1 MGDQVIDIIL
11 FAMVA
16 AFLVFRLW
24 SVLGRRTGDERPSA
38 DPRRP
43 MIDVT
48 PRPAPRDNANGDN
61 VVSLAGRGINPARP
75 ATPLAQGLAQ
85 IGAADP
91 QFRIDAFIDG
101 ARHAFDLIVKAY
113 ADGDTATLRPLLSD
127 EVYDVFAEAIRHRL
141 ATRETVETRVV
152 SMRDPEAVD
161 ARLDGRT
168 AAVTVKF
175 VSNQITAT
183 RNAEGKVVDGDPD
196 RAAEHTDFWTFARNV
211 RASDPNWILVSTG
224 PHE

>member
-1 MGDQVIDIIL
+1 MELIDIIL

-24 SVLGRRTGDERPSA
+24 SVLGRRTGGEQPPA
-38 DPRRP
+38 KL
-43 MIDVT
+43 
-48 PRPAPRDNANGDN
+48 PRPILAPRPGAPDN
-61 VVSLAGRGINPARP
+61 VVLLPDRSRP
-75 ATPLAQGLAQ
+75 ATPPARPGTPLEAGLAE

-91 QFRIDAFIDG
+91 NFRTEAFIDG
-101 ARHAFDLIVKAY
+101 ARHAFDLIVKSF

-141 ATRETVETRVV
+141 ATKETVETRVLT
-152 SMRDPEAVD
+152 MRDPEPVE

-168 AAVTVKF
+168 ASITVKF
-175 VSNQITAT
+175 VSSQISAS
-183 RNAEGKVVDGDPD
+183 RAADGKIVDGDAD
-196 RAAEHTDFWTFARNV
+196 RAVEHTDFWTFTRNV
-211 RASDPNWILVSTG
+211 RASDPNWILASTG

>member
-24 SVLGRRTGDERPSA
+24 SVLGRRTGNERTPTE
-38 DPRRP
+38 PRRP
-43 MIDVT
+43 IVGNL
-48 PRPAPRDNANGDN
+48 APRAPVTDN
-61 VVSLAGRGINPARP
+61 VVALPDRSRPPAPSRP
-75 ATPLAQGLAQ
+75 STPLEAGLAQ
-85 IGAADP
+85 IGTADP
-91 QFRIDAFIDG
+91 NFHIDGFVDG
-101 ARHAFDLIVKAY
+101 ARHAFDLIVKSF

-141 ATRETVETRVV
+141 ATKETVDTRVV
-152 SMRDPEAVD
+152 SMRDPEPVD

-168 AAVTVKF
+168 ASVTIKF
-175 VSNQITAT
+175 VSNQISAT
-183 RNAEGKVVDGDPD
+183 RSADGKIVDGDAD
-196 RAAEHTDFWTFARNV
+196 RAVEHTDFWTFSRNV

>member
-24 SVLGRRTGDERPSA
+24 SVLGRRTGHEQTPVK
-38 DPRRP
+38 P
-43 MIDVT
+43 
-48 PRPAPRDNANGDN
+48 PRPIMAPRTATSDN
-61 VVSLAGRGINPARP
+61 VVTLPDRSRVSAPTRASG
-75 ATPLAQGLAQ
+75 PLDAGLAE
-85 IGAADP
+85 IAAADP
-91 QFRIDAFIDG
+91 HFRPETFVDG
-101 ARHAFDLIVKAY
+101 ARHAFDLIVKSF

-141 ATRETVETRVV
+141 ATKETVETRVV
-152 SMRDPEAVD
+152 SMRDPELVE
-161 ARLDGRT
+161 ARLEGRT
-168 AAVTVKF
+168 ASVTVKF
-175 VSNQITAT
+175 VSSQISAT
-183 RNAEGKVVDGDPD
+183 RTADGKIVEGDAE
-196 RAAEHTDFWTFARNV
+196 RAVEHTDYWTFARNV

>member
-24 SVLGRRTGDERPSA
+24 SVLGRRTGNEQ
-38 DPRRP
+38 
-43 MIDVT
+43 T
-48 PRPAPRDNANGDN
+48 PVKPPHPIMTQRTGSTDN
-61 VVSLAGRGINPARP
+61 VVALPDRSRAAAPARP
-75 ATPLAQGLAQ
+75 SNPLEAGLAQ

-91 QFRIDAFIDG
+91 HFSIEGFIDG
-101 ARHAFDLIVKAY
+101 ARHAFDLIVKSF

-141 ATRETVETRVV
+141 ATKETVETRVV
-152 SMRDPEAVD
+152 TMRDPEPVD
-161 ARLDGRT
+161 ARLEGRT
-168 AAVTVKF
+168 ASVTIKF
-175 VSNQITAT
+175 VSSQISAT
-183 RNAEGKVVDGDPD
+183 RTADGKIVEGDAE
-196 RAAEHTDFWTFARNV
+196 RAVEHIDFWTFARNV

>member
-24 SVLGRRTGDERPSA
+24 SVLGRRTGEQP
-38 DPRRP
+38 
-43 MIDVT
+43 
-48 PRPAPRDNANGDN
+48 PAKPPQPITAARTGPTDN
-61 VVSLAGRGINPARP
+61 VVALPDRSRSAAPVRPSNPLEA
-75 ATPLAQGLAQ
+75 GLAE

-91 QFRIDAFIDG
+91 QFRIDIFIDG
-101 ARHAFDLIVKAY
+101 ARHAFDLIVKSF

-141 ATRETVETRVV
+141 ATKETVETRVV
-152 SMRDPEAVD
+152 TMRDPEPVD
-161 ARLDGRT
+161 ARLEGRT
-168 AAVTVKF
+168 ASVTIKF
-175 VSNQITAT
+175 VSSQISAT
-183 RNAEGKVVDGDPD
+183 RTADGKIVEGDAD
-196 RAAEHTDFWTFARNV
+196 RAVEHIDFWTFARNV

>member
-24 SVLGRRTGDERPSA
+24 SVLGRRTGSEQP
-38 DPRRP
+38 PVKP
-43 MIDVT
+43 PQPIM
-48 PRPAPRDNANGDN
+48 APRTGSPDN
-61 VVSLAGRGINPARP
+61 VVALPDRSRS
-75 ATPLAQGLAQ
+75 ATPVRPSNSLEAGLAE
-85 IGAADP
+85 IGAADA
-91 QFRIDAFIDG
+91 QFRPDGFVDG
-101 ARHAFDLIVKAY
+101 ARHAFDLIVKSF

-141 ATRETVETRVV
+141 ATKETVETRVV
-152 SMRDPEAVD
+152 SMRDPELTE

-168 AAVTVKF
+168 ASITIKF
-175 VSNQITAT
+175 VSSQISAT
-183 RNAEGKVVDGDPD
+183 RTADGKIVDGDAD
-196 RAAEHTDFWTFARNV
+196 RAVEHTDFWTFARNV

>member
-11 FAMVA
+11 FALVA

-24 SVLGRRTGDERPSA
+24 SVLGRRTGNERTPA
-38 DPRRP
+38 EPRRP
-43 MIDVT
+43 LIDVT
-48 PRPAPRDNANGDN
+48 PRPPATDN
-61 VVSLAGRGINPARP
+61 VVTLPGRARP
-75 ATPLAQGLAQ
+75 APPVRPGDALEAGLAQ
-85 IGAADP
+85 IKAADP
-91 QFRIDAFIDG
+91 QFQAQSFIDG
-101 ARHAFDLIVKAY
+101 AHHAFELIVKSF

-141 ATRETVETRVV
+141 ATKETVETRVV
-152 SMRDPEAVD
+152 SMRDPELVD

-168 AAVTVKF
+168 ASVTVKF

-183 RNAEGKVVDGDPD
+183 RSVDGKIVDGDAE
-196 RAAEHTDFWTFARNV
+196 RAVEHIDNWTFARNV

>member
-1 MGDQVIDIIL
+1 MSDQVIYIVL

-24 SVLGRRTGDERPSA
+24 SVLGRRTENEQGPVKPPQPIMTSRTA
-38 DPRRP
+38 A
-43 MIDVT
+43 T
-48 PRPAPRDNANGDN
+48 DN
-61 VVSLAGRGINPARP
+61 VVALPDRSRASGPARP
-75 ATPLAQGLAQ
+75 GNPLDAGLAQ

-91 QFRIDAFIDG
+91 HFRIDGFIDG
-101 ARHAFDLIVKAY
+101 ARHAFDLIVKSF

-141 ATRETVETRVV
+141 ATKETVETRVV
-152 SMRDPEAVD
+152 TMRDPEPVE
-161 ARLDGRT
+161 ARLEGRT
-168 AAVTVKF
+168 ASITIKF
-175 VSNQITAT
+175 VSSQISAT
-183 RNAEGKVVDGDPD
+183 RTADGKIVEGDAE
-196 RAAEHTDFWTFARNV
+196 RAVEHTDFWTFARNV

>member
-24 SVLGRRTGDERPSA
+24 SVLGRRTGNERTPA
-38 DPRRP
+38 EPRRP

-48 PRPAPRDNANGDN
+48 PRAAAGDN
-61 VVSLAGRGINPARP
+61 VVPLPDRGRP
-75 ATPLAQGLAQ
+75 APPPREAGPLGAGLAQ
-85 IGAADP
+85 ISAADP
-91 QFRIDAFIDG
+91 HFRVDAFVDG
-101 ARHAFDLIVKAY
+101 ARHAFDLIVKSF

-141 ATRETVETRVV
+141 ATKETVETRVV
-152 SMRDPEAVD
+152 SMADPEVVE

-168 AAVTVKF
+168 ASITLKF
-175 VSNQITAT
+175 VSSQISAT
-183 RNAEGKVVDGDPD
+183 RTADGKIVEGDAE
-196 RAAEHTDFWTFARNV
+196 RAVEHTDFWTFARNV
-211 RASDPNWILVSTG
+211 RASDPNWILASTG

>member
-24 SVLGRRTGDERPSA
+24 SVLGRRTGNEQ
-38 DPRRP
+38 
-43 MIDVT
+43 T
-48 PRPAPRDNANGDN
+48 PAKPPHPIMTQRTGPTDN
-61 VVSLAGRGINPARP
+61 VVALPDRSRP
-75 ATPLAQGLAQ
+75 ATTARPSNPLEAGLAQ

-91 QFRIDAFIDG
+91 HFRIDGFIDG
-101 ARHAFDLIVKAY
+101 ARHAFDLIVKSF

-141 ATRETVETRVV
+141 ATKETVETRVV
-152 SMRDPEAVD
+152 TMRDPEPVD
-161 ARLDGRT
+161 ARLEGRT
-168 AAVTVKF
+168 ASVTIKF
-175 VSNQITAT
+175 VSSQISAT
-183 RNAEGKVVDGDPD
+183 RTADGKIVEGDAE
-196 RAAEHTDFWTFARNV
+196 RAVEHIDFWTFARNV

>member
-24 SVLGRRTGDERPSA
+24 SVLGRRTGHEQ
-38 DPRRP
+38 
-43 MIDVT
+43 T
-48 PRPAPRDNANGDN
+48 PVKPPQPIMAPRTATSDN
-61 VVSLAGRGINPARP
+61 VVALPDRSRVSAPARP
-75 ATPLAQGLAQ
+75 SSPLDAGLAE
-85 IGAADP
+85 IAAADP
-91 QFRIDAFIDG
+91 HFRPETFVDG
-101 ARHAFDLIVKAY
+101 ARHAFDLIVKSF

-141 ATRETVETRVV
+141 ATKETVETRVV
-152 SMRDPEAVD
+152 TMRDPELVE
-161 ARLDGRT
+161 ARLEGRT
-168 AAVTVKF
+168 ASVTVKF
-175 VSNQITAT
+175 VSSQISAT
-183 RNAEGKVVDGDPD
+183 RTADGKIVEGDAE
-196 RAAEHTDFWTFARNV
+196 RAVEHTDYWTFARNV

>member
-24 SVLGRRTGDERPSA
+24 SVLGRRTGHEQ
-38 DPRRP
+38 
-43 MIDVT
+43 T
-48 PRPAPRDNANGDN
+48 PVKPPQPIMAPRTATSDN
-61 VVSLAGRGINPARP
+61 VVALPDRSRVSAPARP
-75 ATPLAQGLAQ
+75 SGPLDAGLAE
-85 IGAADP
+85 IAAADP
-91 QFRIDAFIDG
+91 HFRPETFVDG
-101 ARHAFDLIVKAY
+101 ARHAFDLIVKSF

-141 ATRETVETRVV
+141 ATKETVETRVV
-152 SMRDPEAVD
+152 TMRDPELVE
-161 ARLDGRT
+161 ARLEGRT
-168 AAVTVKF
+168 ASVTVKF
-175 VSNQITAT
+175 VSSQISAT
-183 RNAEGKVVDGDPD
+183 RTADGKIVEGDAE
-196 RAAEHTDFWTFARNV
+196 RAVEHTDYWTFARNV

>member
-24 SVLGRRTGDERPSA
+24 SVLGRRTGNERTPSE
-38 DPRRP
+38 PTRP
-43 MIDVT
+43 IAGNV
-48 PRPAPRDNANGDN
+48 APRAAVSDN
-61 VVSLAGRGINPARP
+61 VVVLPDRSRPVPNRPSNPLEA
-75 ATPLAQGLAQ
+75 GLAQ
-85 IGAADP
+85 VGAADP
-91 QFRIDAFIDG
+91 HFRIDGFIDG
-101 ARHAFDLIVKAY
+101 ARHAFDLIVKSY

-141 ATRETVETRVV
+141 ATKEMVETRVV
-152 SMRDPEAVD
+152 SMRDPEIVE

-168 AAVTVKF
+168 ASITIKF
-175 VSNQITAT
+175 VSSQISVT
-183 RNAEGKVVDGDPD
+183 RGAEGKIVEGDPE
-196 RAAEHTDFWTFARNV
+196 RAVEHTDFWTFSRNV

>member
-11 FAMVA
+11 FAMIA

-24 SVLGRRTGDERPSA
+24 NVLGRRTGNERTPA
-38 DPRRP
+38 EP
-43 MIDVT
+43 
-48 PRPAPRDNANGDN
+48 PRPIAGSVAPRTSVADN
-61 VVSLAGRGINPARP
+61 VVALPDRSRPTPAARP
-75 ATPLAQGLAQ
+75 SNPLETGLAQ
-85 IGAADP
+85 IAAADP
-91 QFRIDAFIDG
+91 HFRPDGFIDG
-101 ARHAFDLIVKAY
+101 ARHAFDLIVKSY

-141 ATRETVETRVV
+141 ATKETVETRVV
-152 SMRDPEAVD
+152 TMRDPEPVE

-168 AAVTVKF
+168 ASVTIKF
-175 VSNQITAT
+175 VSSQISAT
-183 RNAEGKVVDGDPD
+183 RTADGKIVDGDAD
-196 RAAEHTDFWTFARNV
+196 RAVEHTDFWTFSRNV

>member
-24 SVLGRRTGDERPSA
+24 SVLGRRTGHEQP
-38 DPRRP
+38 PVKP
-43 MIDVT
+43 PQPIM
-48 PRPAPRDNANGDN
+48 APRAGSPDN
-61 VVSLAGRGINPARP
+61 VVALPDRSRPSKPVRPSNSLEA
-75 ATPLAQGLAQ
+75 GLAE
-85 IGAADP
+85 IGAADA
-91 QFRIDAFIDG
+91 QFHADGFLDG
-101 ARHAFDLIVKAY
+101 ARHAFDLIVKSY

-141 ATRETVETRVV
+141 ATKETVETRVV
-152 SMRDPEAVD
+152 SMRDPELVE

-168 AAVTVKF
+168 ASITIKF
-175 VSNQITAT
+175 VSNQISAT
-183 RNAEGKVVDGDPD
+183 RTADGKIVDGDAE
-196 RAAEHTDFWTFARNV
+196 RAVEHTDFWTFARNV

>member
-11 FAMVA
+11 FAMIA

-24 SVLGRRTGDERPSA
+24 SVLGRRTGNERTPA
-38 DPRRP
+38 EPRRP
-43 MIDVT
+43 LIDVT
-48 PRPAPRDNANGDN
+48 PRPAAGDN
-61 VVSLAGRGINPARP
+61 VVALPDRGRP
-75 ATPLAQGLAQ
+75 AAAPAPAGPVGAGLAQ
-85 IGAADP
+85 IAAADP
-91 QFRIDAFIDG
+91 HFRVDAFVDG
-101 ARHAFDLIVKAY
+101 ARHAFDLIVKSF

-141 ATRETVETRVV
+141 ATKETLETRVV
-152 SMRDPEAVD
+152 SMADPELVE

-168 AAVTVKF
+168 ASITLKF
-175 VSNQITAT
+175 VSNQISVTRTAD
-183 RNAEGKVVDGDPD
+183 GKVVEGDAD
-196 RAAEHTDFWTFARNV
+196 RAVEHTDFWTFARNV

>member
-1 MGDQVIDIIL
+1 MSEQVIYIVL

-24 SVLGRRTGDERPSA
+24 SVLGRRTESDQNPVK
-38 DPRRP
+38 PP
-43 MIDVT
+43 QPIM
-48 PRPAPRDNANGDN
+48 APRTGTPDN
-61 VVSLAGRGINPARP
+61 VVALPDRSRAAGPVRPGNPLEA
-75 ATPLAQGLAQ
+75 GLAQ

-91 QFRIDAFIDG
+91 HFRIEGFIDG
-101 ARHAFDLIVKAY
+101 ARHAFDLIVKSF

-141 ATRETVETRVV
+141 ATKETVETRVV
-152 SMRDPEAVD
+152 TMRDPEPVE
-161 ARLDGRT
+161 ARLEGRT
-168 AAVTVKF
+168 ASVTIKF
-175 VSNQITAT
+175 VSSQISAT
-183 RNAEGKVVDGDPD
+183 RTAEGKIVEGDAE
-196 RAAEHTDFWTFARNV
+196 RAVEHTDFWTFARNV

>member
-11 FAMVA
+11 FALVV

-24 SVLGRRTGDERPSA
+24 SVLGRRTGNERTPA
-38 DPRRP
+38 EPRRP

-48 PRPAPRDNANGDN
+48 PPATRN
-61 VVSLAGRGINPARP
+61 VVPLPGRTRAAAPAAPTNPLDA
-75 ATPLAQGLAQ
+75 GLAR
-85 IGAADP
+85 ISSADP
-91 QFRIDAFIDG
+91 HFRPDGFVDG
-101 ARHAFDLIVKAY
+101 ARHAFDLIVKSF

-141 ATRETVETRVV
+141 ATKETVETRVV
-152 SMRDPEAVD
+152 SMRDPELIE

-168 AAVTVKF
+168 ASITIKF
-175 VSNQITAT
+175 VSNQISVT
-183 RNAEGKVVDGDPD
+183 RGADGKIVEGDPE
-196 RAAEHTDFWTFARNV
+196 RAVEHTDFWTFSRNV